1 MVKTRSGKQYDT
13 RYQSFLE
20 RKTYK
25 MHKEK
30 EKLEKD
36 LQEMEERYN
45 KAKENYVNVL
55 GLLVNRV
62 SIHRLLTL
70 CIEKMVKDSQ
80 DDAAEPSKEGECC
93 VCYETSNMNI
103 ICENGHTTCISCLS
117 KMNWSNRNFGDF
129 MDTMRCPCCRT
140 KLCQFER
147 DRVFELAVISFGNT
161 QVRVT

>member
-1 MVKTRSGKQYDT
+1 MVKTRSGKKYDT
-13 RYQSFLE
+13 SQMILE
-20 RKTYK
+20 KK
-25 MHKEK
+25 VSDINKEK

-36 LQEMEERYN
+36 LQVMEERFN

-70 CIEKMVKDSQ
+70 CIEKLVKDSQ

-117 KMNWSNRNFGDF
+117 KMNWSNRNVGDF
-129 MDTMRCPCCRT
+129 MDSMRCPCCRT
-140 KLCQFER
+140 NFVESGR
-147 DRVFELAVISFGNT
+147 DKVFELSGISFANT
-161 QVRVT
+161 QVRIS

>member
-70 CIEKMVKDSQ
+70 CIEKLIKDSQ
-80 DDAAEPSKEGECC
+80 DDAAEPSKEMECC
-93 VCYETSNMNI
+93 VCYEKSNMNI

-129 MDTMRCPCCRT
+129 MDTMKCPCCRT
-140 KLCQFER
+140 KLCQVER
-147 DRVFELAVISFGNT
+147 DRVFELAGISFGNT